1 MLFFLSSLLVNEID
15 IVWKILFVS
24 YFVKVKKLLNLL
36 LYEIEFWMTN
46 RFESIIGCCILII
59 NPYFFDQMD
68 IYYIFF
74 NVFFLYSSTEFRCTW
89 FESVEHNGCF
99 RTSTTRHRSLHRT
112 LLDFIGKWC
121 TQFREFTLWIQLNT
135 GFDWSLRKMLVSVC
149 ICRNEISS
157 IYSMINDLIF
167 FSLSFIWN

>member
-1 MLFFLSSLLVNEID
+1 MLFFIESLGEWDWYCMRN
-15 IVWKILFVS
+15 IVRVVFCKS
-24 YFVKVKKLLNLL
+24 Q
-36 LYEIEFWMTN
+36 EAIEFTVVRNWILN
-46 RFESIIGCCILII
+46 DQSIWKHYRLLHFNNQSIFLRSNGYLSH
-59 NPYFFDQMD
+59 FFHC
-68 IYYIFF
+68 FF
-74 NVFFLYSSTEFRCTW
+74 YSSTEFRCTW

-149 ICRNEISS
+149 ICWNEISS